1 MFLTRK
7 KVINIMAKSTLSLA
21 GQGAFLFLKS
31 DANPRRRRNAFQS
44 ISYHSLSLARKLKV

>member
-1 MFLTRK
+1 
-7 KVINIMAKSTLSLA
+7 MAKSTLSLA

>member
-1 MFLTRK
+1 
-7 KVINIMAKSTLSLA
+7 MAKKHPKSWRT
-21 GQGAFLFLKS
+21 GCFFLFLKS